1 MSRLWLRNEVF
12 DGVLPLRSTGVPLSP
27 ARNHGPGGTVPSPL
41 FVLLKALREANSET
55 VRCVFIGWAR
65 HCRTAESVI
74 NSSTTVVP
82 LWLQDL
88 QC

>member
-65 HCRTAESVI
+65 HGSNTIILLHHYRIFNANCTRYY
-74 NSSTTVVP
+74 
-82 LWLQDL
+82 
-88 QC
+88 